1 MARNNSNHIVR
12 SEVTETAFGFYSD
25 EEIKNLSYCK
35 IISPVTH
42 DALGNALAG
51 GLYDTHM
58 GPSDQ
63 QSPNCITCGQIYMNC
78 PGHPG
83 HIELCVPVYHP
94 MLFPNMF
101 SLLRTKCSYC
111 HTLRI
116 AQSRTRQTLVKLKL
130 LEMGQLELAKKLDD
144 MMVPPTKENLLEQ
157 SEENIIDQLKRHEE
171 RVERQ
176 LRQVERNYETFKRI
190 QAERKKKGETDPT
203 AKQSNYIKQEQRAVL
218 DAFYK
223 LAIHT
228 KKCENCGAFSLPLRK
243 DGFSKIF
250 QRPLQKR
257 LERTMTAMRMKL
269 KSGLETVTGKVRTT
283 DDATES
289 EEEDV
294 EEEDDTSGE
303 DASTDSD
310 DDNKAATSTPAAKA
324 RSGAEADKYLV
335 PLEVEAQLKLLW
347 LSPAQ
352 PLLSYVWSRAVSG
365 GQHYHKEEYRL
376 FFVRTVLVPP
386 NRFRPPSLL
395 GDITSEHPQNQQLS
409 KVLSINEKIA
419 NMNGNGSASDSSLS
433 DKGFTQVI
441 TAWIELQN
449 CVNCYMDSAKD
460 PNPLGGSAAPP
471 GIRQLLERKEGLFRH
486 HMMGKRVN
494 YCCRSVIS
502 PDPLIGTDEIGI
514 PLRFAK
520 TLQYPVPVTSW
531 NVKYLQQ
538 LVENGPQEYPGANQI
553 EMPDGKVIKLDKF
566 TRQERVARALL
577 LTSQP
582 GIKVYRHLITGDAL
596 LVNRQPTLHKPGIMC
611 HKARILTHMKE
622 QTLRMNYA
630 NCNTYNADFDG
641 DEMNCHFVQVSFF
654 LYILFWCVCKERGH
668 GASKVQL
675 LLLFVSMM

>member
-1 MARNNSNHIVR
+1 M
-12 SEVTETAFGFYSD
+12 
-25 EEIKNLSYCK
+25 SYCK
-35 IISPVTH
+35 ITSPVTH
-42 DALGNALAG
+42 DALGNALTG
-51 GLYDTHM
+51 GLYDAHM

-63 QSPNCITCGQIYMNC
+63 QSPNCRTCGQIYMNC

-130 LEMGQLELAKKLDD
+130 LEMGELDLAKKMDD
-144 MMVPPTKENLLEQ
+144 MVVPPTKENLLDVAD
-157 SEENIIDQLKRHEE
+157 ENIVDQLKRFEQQLE
-171 RVERQ
+171 DK
-176 LRQVERNYETFKRI
+176 LRQIERRYELYKR
-190 QAERKKKGETDPT
+190 QETARRERGETEPSAT
-203 AKQSNYIKQEQRAVL
+203 ARQSNYIKLEQRAVL
-218 DAFYK
+218 DAFYRI
-223 LAIHT
+223 AMST
-228 KKCENCGAFSLPLRK
+228 KKCENCGAFSLPLRR
-243 DGFSKIF
+243 DGYAKIF

-257 LERTMTAMRMKL
+257 LERTMTAMRMRL
-269 KSGLETVTGKVRTT
+269 KSGLETVSGGVRTA

-289 EEEDV
+289 EDEDP
-294 EEEDDTSGE
+294 EDDTSGE
-303 DASTDSD
+303 DAGSGSDSD
-310 DDNKAATSTPAAKA
+310 TANAPADGPAKAAKRGVGET
-324 RSGAEADKYLV
+324 DKYLV

-352 PLLSYVWSRAVSG
+352 PLLSYVWSRALG
-365 GQHYHKEEYRL
+365 GAGGAHYPKEEYRL

-395 GDITSEHPQNQQLS
+395 GDITSEHPQNQQLA
-409 KVLSINEKIA
+409 KVLGINEKIA
-419 NMNGNGSASDSSLS
+419 NMNGNGSASASALS

-441 TAWIELQN
+441 SAWIELQN
-449 CVNCYMDSAKD
+449 SLNCYMDSAKD

-502 PDPLIGTDEIGI
+502 PDPFIGTDEIGI

-520 TLQYPVPVTSW
+520 TLQYAVPVTSW
-531 NVKYLQQ
+531 NAKYLQQ
-538 LVENGPQEYPGANQI
+538 LVENGPHEYPGANQI
-553 EMPDGKVIKLDKF
+553 EMPDGKVVKLEKF
-566 TRQERVARALL
+566 TRQERVARARL

-641 DEMNCHFVQVSFF
+641 DEMNCHFVQVSIEQR
-654 LYILFWCVCKERGH
+654 LTRIDERMRGW
-668 GASKVQL
+668 
-675 LLLFVSMM
+675 FR

>member
-1 MARNNSNHIVR
+1 M
-12 SEVTETAFGFYSD
+12 
-25 EEIKNLSYCK
+25 SYCK
-35 IISPVTH
+35 ITSPVTH
-42 DALGNALAG
+42 DALGNALTG
-51 GLYDTHM
+51 GLYDAHM

-63 QSPNCITCGQIYMNC
+63 QSPNCRTCGQIYMNC

-130 LEMGQLELAKKLDD
+130 LEMGELDLAKKMDD
-144 MMVPPTKENLLEQ
+144 MVVPPTKENLLDVAD
-157 SEENIIDQLKRHEE
+157 ENIVDQLKRFEQQLE
-171 RVERQ
+171 DK
-176 LRQVERNYETFKRI
+176 LRQIERRYELFKR
-190 QAERKKKGETDPT
+190 QETARRERGEPEPSAT
-203 AKQSNYIKQEQRAVL
+203 ARQSNYIKLEQRAVL
-218 DAFYK
+218 DAFYRI
-223 LAIHT
+223 AMST
-228 KKCENCGAFSLPLRK
+228 KKCENCGAFSLPLRR
-243 DGFSKIF
+243 DGYAKIF

-257 LERTMTAMRMKL
+257 LERTMTAMRMRL
-269 KSGLETVTGKVRTT
+269 KSGLETVSGGVRTA

-289 EEEDV
+289 EGEDP
-294 EEEDDTSGE
+294 EDDTSGE
-303 DASTDSD
+303 DAGSGSDSD
-310 DDNKAATSTPAAKA
+310 TANAPADGPAKAAK
-324 RSGAEADKYLV
+324 RGVGEADKYLV

-352 PLLSYVWSRAVSG
+352 PLLSYVWSRALG
-365 GQHYHKEEYRL
+365 GAGGAHYPKEEYRL

-395 GDITSEHPQNQQLS
+395 GDITSEHPQNQQLA
-409 KVLSINEKIA
+409 KVLSVNEKIA
-419 NMNGNGSASDSSLS
+419 NMNGNGSASASALS

-441 TAWIELQN
+441 SAWIELQN
-449 CVNCYMDSAKD
+449 SLNCYMDSAKD

-502 PDPLIGTDEIGI
+502 PDPFIGTDEIGI

-520 TLQYPVPVTSW
+520 TLQYAVPVTSW
-531 NVKYLQQ
+531 NAKYLQQ
-538 LVENGPQEYPGANQI
+538 LVENGPHEYPGANQI
-553 EMPDGKVIKLDKF
+553 EMPDGKVVKLEKF
-566 TRQERVARALL
+566 TRQERVARARL

-641 DEMNCHFVQVSFF
+641 DEMNCHFVQVSIEKRLTGIDERMRGRF
-654 LYILFWCVCKERGH
+654 L
-668 GASKVQL
+668 
-675 LLLFVSMM
+675 